1 MENDCTMIPGTGFLQ
16 IQIAEVNLNP
26 NTHQKMNTLYKKQT
40 VLCENQWLIV
50 QQRQNGFET
59 SFNRTWNEYMSGFG
73 SLRSD
78 FWAGLEVISQLT
90 QKRPHK
96 LHIEL
101 TDWSD
106 QTFYAQYERFEIGNE
121 DDFYRLSLSSD
132 YSGNASRDQI
142 DDAYFGFLAQNGA
155 YFSTFDNSKKTKFNN
170 TYTSSVP
177 NYRLIYQN
185 QQNQQQQKNCA
196 LKSGGGWW
204 FNNFSNCLPVN
215 LNGVYVNGA
224 SAPSTRGIKW
234 QAVRVQD
241 RNYALKKSRMKIKP
255 VY

>member
-1 MENDCTMIPGTGFLQ
+1 MENDCTMVSGTGFLQ
-16 IQIAEVNLNP
+16 IQLTETNLNP
-26 NTHQKMNTLYKKQT
+26 NTQQKVGTLYKKQT
-40 VLCENQWLIV
+40 VLCESQWLII
-50 QQRQNGFET
+50 QQRLNGFET
-59 SFNRTWNEYMSGFG
+59 SFNRSWGEYVTGFG

-78 FWAGLEVISQLT
+78 FWAGLELISQLT
-90 QKRPHK
+90 QRRAHK

-121 DDFYRLSLSSD
+121 DDYYRLSLSSD
-132 YSGNASRDQI
+132 FSGNASRDQI
-142 DDAYFGFLAQNGA
+142 DDAYFGMLAQNGA
-155 YFSTFDNSKKTKFNN
+155 YFSTYDNNKKIKVNN
-170 TYTSSVP
+170 TYSSSP
-177 NYRLIYQN
+177 SYKAYH
-185 QQNQQQQKNCA
+185 QQQQQQQKNCA

-234 QAVRVQD
+234 QAIRVQD